1 MRNINTKILVQ
12 NVWEFLS
19 PRIHSSPTITTIIH
33 VAGIWWCFVST
44 LICQRKHSSTLTS
57 DIPLE
62 ALCRGNLNS
71 QTVYQNLFLRQCVYI
86 MRELYIFL

>member
-33 VAGIWWCFVST
+33 VAGI
-44 LICQRKHSSTLTS
+44 
-57 DIPLE
+57 
-62 ALCRGNLNS
+62 
-71 QTVYQNLFLRQCVYI
+71 
-86 MRELYIFL
+86 